1 MEIDDAAPPH
11 LKDQTSSFVGFE
23 VGMTSTK
30 DVLRIFSQFSML
42 WGPLIAFSRII
53 KVEGGD

>member
-23 VGMTSTK
+23 VGMIYTK
-30 DVLRIFSQFSML
+30 DVLRIFSHFSIL
-42 WGPLIAFSRII
+42 LGPLIVFSRII